1 MYTHP
6 AANRRFAAQCAML
19 DCIETFRYYTPTAD
33 DSSTDTSQ
41 AGLWAYVIIASKW
54 LDTFLAHP
62 PKRGS
67 RAAHYDAR
75 IAQES
80 LLVLSS
86 YASLIYAGAPV
97 EGYERVLYG
106 LLDVLVALQGS
117 EGVSR
122 LFAGR
127 ICGTGIEGG
136 ARKGKGRE
144 TGSAAEQGAEDA
156 WWLTV
161 LESVC
166 READA
171 ATIRD
176 MEEGMHRY
184 APLSHSWDTL
194 YLLLHDLSAAK

>member
-19 DCIETFRYYTPTAD
+19 DYIEAFRYYTPTSN

-41 AGLWAYVIIASKW
+41 AGLWAYIIVTSKW

-86 YASLIYAGAPV
+86 YAGSIYAGAPV

-106 LLDVLVALQGS
+106 LLDVPVALQGS

-127 ICGTGIEGG
+127 TSGTGIEAS

-144 TGSAAEQGAEDA
+144 TGSAAEQAAVDA

-176 MEEGMHRY
+176 TQGVMHRY

-194 YLLLHDLSAAK
+194 YLLLHDTSTAK